1 MKPRTRTLSTSAVA
15 KLIGASVA
23 SVAHWVDEGL
33 LKAGRTPGGHRR
45 ILVEDLTRFL
55 HQQGLPIPAQLA
67 PSAPKVL
74 VVDDDEAVTRWVAE
88 EIKAAHPDYEVKQAQ
103 DGFSAG
109 DLVGSWKPDVV
120 ILDLRMP
127 DLDGFEVCRRIKAK
141 EETAKTAVI
150 AMTAY
155 FSPETETR
163 ILECGAR
170 VCLAKQLD
178 LEVLLREV
186 EMVLQARG

>member
-1 MKPRTRTLSTSAVA
+1 MSTSAVA